1 MRTLDTW
8 ISDHAR
14 DTPDAPALLFDAALW
29 TYADFNT
36 EIDAC
41 AECFLTHGIR
51 HGDRIAW
58 IGQNHAQCL
67 VALFACARLGAL
79 LVPLNWRLSAAEM
92 QFVID
97 DATPSLLLCDDAL
110 SGGAAELTPPSTE
123 TATINVDRTPWR
135 DAHGAMPTVAQPASA
150 ADALLIVYTSGTTGR
165 PKGAVLTQHALT
177 VNAHNSVH
185 MHGLGASDH
194 VLSVLPLF
202 HVGGLNILTTPAFF
216 VGASV
221 ELHRRFEPS
230 ATLQSFATGEP
241 TLCVLVPATIHAVA
255 ADPAFDETPLQSLR
269 MLTTG
274 SSIVAAETLDVFES
288 RGIPVVQVY
297 GCTETGPVSA
307 YQQPD
312 GSRLIPGSTGRAAKH
327 SRILIDDQGAL
338 APTGT
343 SGEIIVVG
351 DHTLIG
357 YWNNTDASHAV
368 QRHGGFATG
377 DIGYLD
383 ADGNL
388 FVQDRARDLII
399 SGGENVY
406 PAEIE
411 RVLRAVDGVVDV
423 AVTGAE
429 DSKWGQVPVAWLIVD
444 NNRYDPAAA
453 KEALDREL
461 ARFKHPRDWHLVD
474 EFPRNAL
481 GKVQK
486 FKLRDTD
493 PARDT

>member
-1 MRTLDTW
+1 M
-8 ISDHAR
+8 
-14 DTPDAPALLFDAALW
+14 
-29 TYADFNT
+29 
-36 EIDAC
+36 
-41 AECFLTHGIR
+41 
-51 HGDRIAW
+51 
-58 IGQNHAQCL
+58 
-67 VALFACARLGAL
+67 
-79 LVPLNWRLSAAEM
+79 
-92 QFVID
+92 
-97 DATPSLLLCDDAL
+97 
-110 SGGAAELTPPSTE
+110 
-123 TATINVDRTPWR
+123 
-135 DAHGAMPTVAQPASA
+135 
-150 ADALLIVYTSGTTGR
+150 
-165 PKGAVLTQHALT
+165 
-177 VNAHNSVH
+177 
-185 MHGLGASDH
+185 
-194 VLSVLPLF
+194 
-202 HVGGLNILTTPAFF
+202 
-216 VGASV
+216 
-221 ELHRRFEPS
+221 
-230 ATLQSFATGEP
+230 
-241 TLCVLVPATIHAVA
+241 LVPATIHAVA
-255 ADPAFDETPLQSLR
+255 ADPTFDETPLQSLR

-357 YWNNTDASHAV
+357 YWNNPDASHAV

-388 FVQDRARDLII
+388 F
-399 SGGENVY
+399 E
-406 PAEIE
+406 
-411 RVLRAVDGVVDV
+411 
-423 AVTGAE
+423 
-429 DSKWGQVPVAWLIVD
+429 WGQVPVAWLIVD

-486 FKLRDTD
+486 FRLRDAS
-493 PARDT
+493 PLHNA